1 MRNLSRRRFL
11 ATGTQTAL
19 TGLVLRNTT
28 FGKSYLKERDN
39 PVVLQQPDSGKFAA
53 AFAKLDAFIARHL
66 KESGAPGLTLAVA
79 NRAGVLKTS
88 GYGFADTKAQIKVTP
103 DTLFE
108 IGSISKS
115 FVALTLFQLHQE
127 KKLDLHKPV
136 VEYLPWL
143 KISSQFEP
151 ITTSHILSHTAGLPA
166 APLLLDAL
174 LAELSVAY
182 APGKRFLYSNTG
194 YNILGF
200 LIEKLD
206 QRPFAESIRFRI
218 LKPLS
223 MNATTPVISHE
234 TRTRMAVGYEPFR
247 EGLPF
252 ASGGRLGE
260 AQWLEMDMAA
270 GSIASTPG
278 DMAKYL
284 SMLANKGKT
293 ASAEILSNTAFGQF
307 IEPQVKSPFR
317 GEDASYAH
325 GLWVSE
331 INGHMRLR
339 HTGGMVAFS
348 SSLDVDVTSGI
359 GAFASVNASLV
370 GYRPVAVT
378 RYALDL
384 INAALE
390 EKQLPDP
397 PPSPRPATEVTNAS
411 EYAGLFTS
419 PDGRKLQFVAD
430 QNKLYLQHGSERVAL
445 ERSGRDLFIVKHQDF
460 EVFMLGFVR
469 DQEKITEAYYGADW
483 YAGSNYTG
491 PKTFETPREWAGY
504 LGHYANDSPWYGDT
518 RIVTRKGKLFSDGV
532 QPLLPRADGK
542 FSVGGPESPDWLEFQ
557 SIIDGRAM
565 RLSLSGII
573 FRRTFTP

>member
-1 MRNLSRRRFL
+1 MLTRRRFL
-11 ATGTQTAL
+11 AAGSQTAL
-19 TGLVLRNTT
+19 TGLVLSNTT
-28 FGKSYLKERDN
+28 FGKSYLKERAN
-39 PVVLQQPDSGKFAA
+39 SVLLQQPDGGKFVA
-53 AFAKLDAFIARHL
+53 AFSKLDAFITRHL

-79 NRAGVLKTS
+79 NRAGVLKAS
-88 GYGFADTKAQIKVTP
+88 GYGFADTKSQNKVTP

-115 FVALTLFQLHQE
+115 FVALTLFQLHDE
-127 KKLDLHKPV
+127 KKLDLHKPI

-143 KISSQFEP
+143 RISSQFEP
-151 ITTSHILSHTAGLPA
+151 VTASHILSHTAGLPA

-182 APGKRFLYSNTG
+182 APGNRFLYSNTG

-206 QRPFAESIRFRI
+206 QRPFAESIRARI
-218 LKPLS
+218 LKPLN
-223 MNATTPVISHE
+223 MNATAPVISHE

-252 ASGGRLGE
+252 AAGGRLGE

-293 ASAEILSNTAFGQF
+293 ASAEILSNTAFDQF
-307 IEPQVKSPFR
+307 IKSQVKAPFR

-325 GLWVSE
+325 GLWVSQ
-331 INGHMRLR
+331 IDGHTRLR

-359 GAFASVNASLV
+359 AAFASVNASLA
-370 GYRPVAVT
+370 GYRPVVAT
-378 RYALDL
+378 RYAIDL

-390 EKQLPDP
+390 GKPLPD

-411 EYAGLFTS
+411 EYAGTFTA
-419 PDGRKLQFVAD
+419 PDGRKLEFVAD
-430 QNKLYLQHGSERVAL
+430 QNKLYLQRGSERVTL
-445 ERSGRDLFIVKHQDF
+445 ERSGRDLFIVKHPDF
-460 EVFMLGFVR
+460 EVFLLGFVR
-469 DQEKITEAYYGADW
+469 DKEKITEAYYGSDW

-491 PKTFETPREWAGY
+491 PKTFETPKEWAGY
-504 LGHYANDSPWYGDT
+504 LGHYANDSPWYGGT

-532 QPLLPRADGK
+532 QPLVPRADGK
-542 FSVGGPESPDWLEFQ
+542 FSVGAPDGPDWLEFQ
-557 SIIDGRAM
+557 SLIDGRAM